1 MVVVFR
7 CLHSRG
13 CLFTSFVM
21 GASFLLHFG
30 TGPSQGGR
38 DLPWLAGL
46 LPLFFVVDMS
56 FLPLF
61 GTRPSRGRG
70 EVICWGLMIA
80 CHSCLGLLMSHHSSS
95 WSSMLLISPHGF
107 LFLAVFL
114 GFHHSSGMFLGF
126 ATSCC
131 AGDFH
136 LQLYSVLHPCQL
148 LPWQPPWLSLSLCYN
163 LSPLS
168 PFHRGMPMRCMQIE
182 RHPLPLTK

>member
-1 MVVVFR
+1 MVVLR

-13 CLFTSFVM
+13 CLFTSSVM

-30 TGPSQGGR
+30 TGPSQRGC

-70 EVICWGLMIA
+70 EVICWGLM
-80 CHSCLGLLMSHHSSS
+80 MSHHSSS

-114 GFHHSSGMFLGF
+114 GSHHSLGMFLGF

-148 LPWQPPWLSLSLCYN
+148 LLWQPPRLSLSLCYN

-168 PFHRGMPMRCMQIE
+168 PIHRGMPMRCMQIE
-182 RHPLPLTK
+182 RHSLPLSKRTMSLLPFPS